1 MAGDD
6 LLVTTGS
13 QQALGLV
20 ATALLDPGDT
30 ILVED
35 PTYLAAL
42 QTFQLA
48 DLRAQAI
55 PGDEHGPDPDA
66 LIEAARSDRARR
78 SPT

>member
-1 MAGDD
+1 MCTRGLDVTGDD
-6 LLVTTGS
+6 LLITTGS

-20 ATALLDPGDT
+20 ASALLDPGDT

-48 DLRAQAI
+48 DLRAHA
-55 PGDEHGPDPDA
+55 DP
-66 LIEAARSDRARR
+66 RR
-78 SPT
+78 RRGA